1 MNNINQK
8 ISLDIQQAMRD
19 KNTTKLNVLRA
30 LKTAIM
36 NASLQ
41 KGNVNEPLSE
51 VEVIGIIRK
60 QLSQRQDSIAQFVTA
75 QRNDLI
81 ATEEAEVEVL
91 KEFIPED
98 LSDLQLETYI
108 INTISELGATS
119 KKDMGNVIKRVAH
132 IVNGRADNK
141 KISKMVGEKLQ

>member
-19 KNTTKLNVLRA
+19 KNPTKLNVLRS

-60 QLSQRQDSIAQFVTA
+60 QLSQRQDSIAQFITA

-91 KEFIPED
+91 KEFLPEE
-98 LSDLQLETYI
+98 LSELQLETYI
-108 INTISELGATS
+108 VNTISELGATS
-119 KKDMGNVIKRVAH
+119 KKDMGNVIKRVVH

-141 KISKMVGEKLQ
+141 TISKIVGEKLQ

>member
-1 MNNINQK
+1 MITKINDELK
-8 ISLDIQQAMRD
+8 QAMRD